1 MGLEGCWARGK
12 PGLSWAQCGAQGW
25 FRTPLQPRSWKQ
37 TFISHHLLQGL
48 PEMQGLKFP
57 AVGAG
62 GPAGGRDQEETQLQ
76 CPSPAPQRQTQ
87 LPLIRGG
94 PHSPDRTLTPLGTPL
109 PQRGPSAPLRTPL
122 PQTGPS
128 APPGTPL
135 PGWNPLPYQAPLAPF
150 QVGAE
155 LPHTQTAGE
164 DLMTVSPQ

>member
-1 MGLEGCWARGK
+1 MTQSQNCFSVSRGAGGVPGPRETRPFLSTVWGTGLIQDATSAEKLKTNIHQPPPAPGPPGDAR
-12 PGLSWAQCGAQGW
+12 PEI
-25 FRTPLQPRSWKQ
+25 PR
-37 TFISHHLLQGL
+37 
-48 PEMQGLKFP
+48 
-57 AVGAG
+57 VGAG
-62 GPAGGRDQEETQLQ
+62 GPAGGRNQEETRLQ

-109 PQRGPSAPLRTPL
+109 PQ
-122 PQTGPS
+122 TGLS